1 MNKRTNRSS
10 CRFPVLITGLS
21 QQTDVSLF
29 LFTLSLLVSITT
41 NTDQLCPPRDITSEE
56 AAEDQLCRFISIITM
71 PRLVRR
77 RPLAERI
84 GSYLNPWD
92 FLLWLSE
99 EIEGNDWDQLEKDW
113 GTAIGIALN
122 AIFLIARAN
131 SQSSGSR
138 AIDDVF
144 GEESGVAWGSWLVS
158 SRAVISSRQD
168 YMKLTRNSIRIGL
181 DYHFMSNFD
190 FVRQCYLHLSQNKII
205 SLV

>member
-1 MNKRTNRSS
+1 MSAFFVYPLWS
-10 CRFPVLITGLS
+10 P
-21 QQTDVSLF
+21 SLP
-29 LFTLSLLVSITT
+29 T
-41 NTDQLCPPRDITSEE
+41 NTTQLCPPRIFAPEE
-56 AAEDQLCRFISIITM
+56 AAEDQLCRFLFIITM

-84 GSYLNPWD
+84 GSYLNLWD
-92 FLLWLSE
+92 FLLWVSE

-113 GTAIGIALN
+113 GMAIGIAVN

-158 SRAVISSRQD
+158 CRAAVSSCQD
-168 YMKLTRNSIRIGL
+168 HLKLTSNSMRTGV
-181 DYHFMSNFD
+181 DYHFMPSLD
-190 FVRQCYLHLSQNKII
+190 FVRQCSLHILQNKIL
-205 SLV
+205 SPV

>member
-1 MNKRTNRSS
+1 MSAFFVYTLWS
-10 CRFPVLITGLS
+10 PS
-21 QQTDVSLF
+21 QPT
-29 LFTLSLLVSITT
+29 
-41 NTDQLCPPRDITSEE
+41 QLNSCPPRIFASEE
-56 AAEDQLCRFISIITM
+56 AAEDQLYRFLSTITM

-92 FLLWLSE
+92 FLLWVSE

-113 GTAIGIALN
+113 GMAIGVALN

-131 SQSSGSR
+131 SQSSGNR

-158 SRAVISSRQD
+158 CRAAVSSCQG
-168 YMKLTRNSIRIGL
+168 YLKLTRNAMRTGI
-181 DYHFMSNFD
+181 DYHFMSMFD
-190 FVRQCYLHLSQNKII
+190 FVRQCYLHLLQNKII
-205 SLV
+205 SPV